1 MSENDHNPLSGTKY
15 EKANIYQSNRFLEAN
30 KIVDE
35 ENDSAISVAQRGLSI
50 NESRLF
56 FITLLEMIPQ
66 LQKDKDREETSKP
79 FDMIKIPAPI
89 IISIFGNKGYY
100 SILKKAA
107 LSLFNL
113 KVQIKESVNEKGEE
127 SIHVKRIFDE
137 MKFGP
142 EYGGLVFRFAE
153 AMRPEL
159 YELNEQYTKIAGK
172 TIFALN
178 STVGIR
184 LLELMLQY
192 QNIKQFKGTGVIK
205 RSFSL
210 DSFREFFG
218 LENLK
223 TYSLPGKI
231 KEKIIIPAMRDIN
244 ETTTYNIE
252 VEDLYEF
259 NKDTGRN
266 RIGGFIFSMSP
277 KSNVVN
283 LSEEEVSVSRIYEEK
298 TQKKEPIAVDNWAYS
313 LEDKLRSYGVGRN
326 IARKLVKEYDEKRIL
341 NNIQYSLSM
350 KNVMNLGAYV
360 RKAIENDYYQAS
372 LDQISLFE
380 SERINIESPRDNL
393 DNYLKDLELTKG
405 ERLEILYDL
414 TCDKHKL
421 SNKTMD
427 ILNKYKIDAFTVEE
441 AYRMNDMTRII
452 RY

>member
-1 MSENDHNPLSGTKY
+1 
-15 EKANIYQSNRFLEAN
+15 
-30 KIVDE
+30 
-35 ENDSAISVAQRGLSI
+35 
-50 NESRLF
+50 
-56 FITLLEMIPQ
+56 
-66 LQKDKDREETSKP
+66 
-79 FDMIKIPAPI
+79 
-89 IISIFGNKGYY
+89 
-100 SILKKAA
+100 
-107 LSLFNL
+107 
-113 KVQIKESVNEKGEE
+113 
-127 SIHVKRIFDE
+127 
-137 MKFGP
+137 
-142 EYGGLVFRFAE
+142 
-153 AMRPEL
+153 
-159 YELNEQYTKIAGK
+159 
-172 TIFALN
+172 
-178 STVGIR
+178 
-184 LLELMLQY
+184 
-192 QNIKQFKGTGVIK
+192 
-205 RSFSL
+205 
-210 DSFREFFG
+210 
-218 LENLK
+218 
-223 TYSLPGKI
+223 
-231 KEKIIIPAMRDIN
+231 MRDIN

-277 KSNVVN
+277 KSNVEN
-283 LSEEEVSVSRIYEEK
+283 LSEEEISVSRIYEEK